1 MAQWN
6 HADRALQTKVVYYG
20 PAFGGK
26 TTTLEALH
34 RITDPQGANELISI
48 RTADDRTLFFDLLPF
63 DLGDILGYQVA
74 VKLYTV
80 PGQVRYDTT
89 RQVVLAGADALVF
102 VADSSPT
109 RREQNVW
116 SLQNLRMNMRAK
128 GLDEKH
134 LPIVFQ
140 LNKRDL
146 PEAAAAEQVAAWL
159 GIPTDRAFESVATE
173 CRGVLEP
180 FMAACRAMVEKIVAA
195 ADVPTRQQIDFGE
208 LGRQIEQAF
217 APCVERVRGGEL
229 GKARE
234 PRQSIVLTAED
245 LLENSVRTSVELGER
260 LSERSTLARRL
271 ETSIADK
278 QEELRKAW
286 DELRSLDEMKSRF
299 LAGLSHELQSPLTA
313 ILGAAHVMGT
323 YRGSAG
329 ERKELLEAIAGS
341 AETLQTQLDSLFR
354 LAELTRRSRPIEV
367 TEVPPAG
374 IVEEAIALSGH
385 SGIQFKIEGL
395 SGQVRVDPLLVSR
408 ALANLIDN
416 AVKFSP
422 AGSLV
427 RVKVRGGQ
435 RDPDRA
441 PLMRLSVLDR
451 GPGVREADLERIF
464 RPFEQGGDE
473 RSGKP
478 RGAGVGLYEARA
490 LAVQHGGSLEY
501 HPREGGGSEF
511 RLIVPLEP
519 RKQGAAAEKCHV

>member
-6 HADRALQTKVVYYG
+6 HAERTLHAKVVYYG

-34 RITDPQGANELISI
+34 RITDPAGANELISI

-63 DLGDILGYQVA
+63 ELGDILGYHVA

-89 RQVVLAGADALVF
+89 RQVVLSGADALVF

-128 GLDEKH
+128 GLDAQH

-146 PEAAAAEQVAAWL
+146 PDAAPTEQVAAWL
-159 GIPTDRAFESVATE
+159 GISTDRTFGSVATE

-180 FMAACRAMVEKIVAA
+180 LMAACRAMMEKIVAA
-195 ADVPTRQQIDFGE
+195 ADGPTRKQIDFVE

-217 APCVERVRGGEL
+217 VPCVERLKSGEL
-229 GKARE
+229 RQARE
-234 PRQSIVLTAED
+234 PRQSIVLAAED

-260 LSERSTLARRL
+260 LSARSTQARRL
-271 ETSIADK
+271 ETSISGR
-278 QEELRKAW
+278 QEQLRKAL

-323 YRGSAG
+323 YRGNAG
-329 ERKELLEAIAGS
+329 ERKELFESIAGS

-354 LAELTRRSRPIEV
+354 LAELTRRARPIEV
-367 TEVPPAG
+367 TDVSPAG

-385 SGIQFKIEGL
+385 SGIQFKVEGL
-395 SGQVRVDPLLVSR
+395 PKAVPVDPLLVSR

-427 RVKVRGGQ
+427 RVTVRAQ
-435 RDPDRA
+435 RSPDSA

-478 RGAGVGLYEARA
+478 RGAGVGLTEARA

-501 HPREGGGSEF
+501 HPRDGGGSEF